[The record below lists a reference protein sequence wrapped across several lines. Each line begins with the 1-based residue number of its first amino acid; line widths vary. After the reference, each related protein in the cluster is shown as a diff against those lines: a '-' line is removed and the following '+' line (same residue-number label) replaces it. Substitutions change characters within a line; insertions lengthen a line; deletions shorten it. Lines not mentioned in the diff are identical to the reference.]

1 MPVSLGKGQGEKAK
15 AMISDFRKASGWIVL
30 QNCHL
35 SKSFLPELEQIV
47 EALQPQTA
55 LAGGSGGDFD
65 LGEKKEITHPD
76 FRIWLTSM
84 SVDYF
89 PQMLLHQSLKITS
102 EPPKGIKS
110 SIIRSYTSIIS
121 SKAELAFYNES

>member
-1 MPVSLGKGQGEKAK
+1 
-15 AMISDFRKASGWIVL
+15 MISEFRKVQGWIVL

-35 SKSFLPELEQIV
+35 SKSFLPDLEQIV
-47 EALQPQTA
+47 ESLQPVTGQISSTSSPLDQEFA
-55 LAGGSGGDFD
+55 
-65 LGEKKEITHPD
+65 EKREATHPD

-110 SIIRSYTSIIS
+110 SMIRSYTSVIT
-121 SKAELAFYNES
+121 SKTELAFYNESKKF

>member
-1 MPVSLGKGQGEKAK
+1 
-15 AMISDFRKASGWIVL
+15 MISEFRKTPTWIVL

-35 SKSFLPELEQIV
+35 SKSFLPDLEQIV
-47 EALQPQTA
+47 ESLQPVTVQASSSTM
-55 LAGGSGGDFD
+55 GQIDDGDKR
-65 LGEKKEITHPD
+65 EPTNPD

-84 SVDYF
+84 SVNYF

-110 SIIRSYTSIIS
+110 SMIRSYHSVIS
-121 SKAELAFYNES
+121 SKTELAFYNES

>member
-1 MPVSLGKGQGEKAK
+1 
-15 AMISDFRKASGWIVL
+15 MISDFRKASGWIVL

-65 LGEKKEITHPD
+65 LGEKKEVTHPD

-110 SIIRSYTSIIS
+110 SMIRSYTSIIS